1 MVVILLVLD
10 RELTMIINKPKQ
22 PKNTKKP
29 NYTLRR
35 IILLISTIV
44 LAGGFVI
51 NLGSPLFLIANG
63 GLLILSSFTKNN

>member
-1 MVVILLVLD
+1 
-10 RELTMIINKPKQ
+10 MIINKPKQ
-22 PKNTKKP
+22 PKKAKKP

-35 IILLISTIV
+35 IILLISSII
-44 LAGGFVI
+44 LICGFVI

>member
-1 MVVILLVLD
+1 
-10 RELTMIINKPKQ
+10 MIINKPKQ
-22 PKNTKKP
+22 PNQGKKP

-35 IILLISTIV
+35 IILLISAII
-44 LAGGFVI
+44 LIGGFII

>member
-1 MVVILLVLD
+1 
-10 RELTMIINKPKQ
+10 MIINKPNQ
-22 PKNTKKP
+22 PKQTKKP

-44 LAGGFVI
+44 LIGGFII

>member
-1 MVVILLVLD
+1 
-10 RELTMIINKPKQ
+10 MIINKPKQ

-35 IILLISTIV
+35 IILLISTII
-44 LAGGFVI
+44 LLGGFVI

-63 GLLILSSFTKNN
+63 GLLILSSFYKK